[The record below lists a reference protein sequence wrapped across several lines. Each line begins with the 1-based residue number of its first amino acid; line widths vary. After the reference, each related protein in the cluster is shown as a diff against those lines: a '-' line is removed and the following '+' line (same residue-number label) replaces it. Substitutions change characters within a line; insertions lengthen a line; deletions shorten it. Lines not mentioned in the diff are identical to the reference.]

1 MHVYGHL
8 YTHLCVSACVIVCV
22 RAFLCARVRV
32 SAIWRLCFW
41 PAPLASPFVAFIA
54 DLAFIAEFPF

>member
-1 MHVYGHL
+1 
-8 YTHLCVSACVIVCV
+8 VIVCV